1 MVAGERETCS
11 LILVH
16 DVASGV
22 ARRSPGDEIDAA
34 TVDVVPVVE
43 PDVWGSEGN
52 IALERLQGKVGDRL
66 RQIDCTGLEE
76 QLCLHGIGAGPFVE
90 RLDRVPFL
98 PADHDR
104 RAIASLPTDGT

>member
-1 MVAGERETCS
+1 MVAGERDACS

-22 ARRSPGDEIDAA
+22 ARRGPGDEIDAT

-66 RQIDCTGLEE
+66 RQIHCAGLEE
-76 QLCLHGIGAGPFVE
+76 QLCLHGVGAGPLVE
-90 RLDRVPFL
+90 RLD
-98 PADHDR
+98 PAPLLADR
-104 RAIASLPTDGT
+104 RPVVP